1 MDSLHPLVIIWLLL
15 AGPIWAVI
23 GAWGL
28 PRVYRRKGL
37 DDSQARLVGG
47 LGGLTLG
54 LLIVVPLWTWTP
66 EPKKW
71 YWGWG
76 LSVLAAMELYALFSA
91 FQPKNLCV
99 TNATYVANQAANGLV
114 IGSIYAL
121 MAVGLTLIYSVQGII
136 SFAHGQ
142 FYMLGGYVSYYLL
155 LLLAERFGIVVNPI
169 VGVPVAGLVTMLVGF
184 AFERLFLRPMHLGR
198 IERPGEYAILITF
211 GFGFFLQYT
220 MLAIVGP
227 FSQKTDTYLQAGAL
241 QLGPLTLIPNRLIAA
256 AVGFFLIGLLLYLLS
271 RTWTGKALRA
281 VSMDKQ
287 AAAVTG
293 INPLRMNTLAFGI
306 GCMLAGMSGA
316 ALIPVFTWVPWVGMA
331 ASTRSYVIIVLGGLG
346 SVPGAMLGGLIIG
359 LVEALGAGCYPDP
372 SKGAAY
378 RTAFGLLIFAIV
390 LLVRPTGLFGREP
403 S

>member
-1 MDSLHPLVIIWLLL
+1 MSVLIIWLVL
-15 AGPIWAVI
+15 AGPVWAAI
-23 GAWGL
+23 GAWRL

-37 DDSQARLVGG
+37 DDSQARLIGG

-54 LLIVVPLWTWTP
+54 PLSIVPLWIWTP
-66 EPKKW
+66 ELKRW

-76 LSVLAAMELYALFSA
+76 LGALAAVQLYVLFA
-91 FQPKNLCV
+91 QMQPTNLCV
-99 TNATYVANQAANGLV
+99 TNASYVANQTANGLV

-142 FYMLGGYVSYYLL
+142 FYMLGGYISYYLL
-155 LLLAERFGIVVNPI
+155 LFFAERLGITLNPI

-184 AFERLFLRPMHLGR
+184 AFERSFLRPMHLGQ
-198 IERPGEYAILITF
+198 IERAGEYAILITF

-220 MLAIVGP
+220 ALAIVGP
-227 FSQKTDTYLQAGAL
+227 FSQKTDAYVQTGSL
-241 QLGPLTLIPNRLIAA
+241 QLGPLILIPNRLLAA
-256 AVGFFLIGLLLYLLS
+256 AVGFFLIGLLLYLLN

-306 GCMLAGMSGA
+306 GTMLAGMSGA
-316 ALIPVFTWVPWVGMA
+316 ALIPVFTWVPWVGMM

-346 SVPGAMLGGLIIG
+346 SVPGALFGGLIIG

-378 RTAFGLLIFAIV
+378 KTAFGLLIFAVV

>member
-1 MDSLHPLVIIWLLL
+1 MMIPIMWLIL
-15 AGPIWAVI
+15 AGPVWAVI

-37 DDSQARLVGG
+37 DDSPARLVGG

-54 LLIVVPLWTWTP
+54 PFILGPLWYLTP
-66 EPKKW
+66 DLGRW
-71 YWGWG
+71 YWAGG
-76 LSVLAAMELYALFSA
+76 TGALSALELFALFAVIQSD
-91 FQPKNLCV
+91 NLCV
-99 TNATYVANQAANGLV
+99 TNASYVANQATNGLV

-142 FYMLGGYVSYYLL
+142 FYMLGGYISYYLL
-155 LLLAERFGIVVNPI
+155 LFFAERLGFQINPI
-169 VGVPVAGLVTMLVGF
+169 VGVPVAGLVTMFIGF
-184 AFERLFLRPMHLGR
+184 GFERLFLRPMHLGQ
-198 IERPGEYAILITF
+198 IERTGEYAILITF

-220 MLAIVGP
+220 VLAMVGP
-227 FSQKTDTYLQAGAL
+227 FSQKTDAYLKSGSL
-241 QLGPLTLIPNRLIAA
+241 TLGPLVLIPNRLVAA
-256 AVGFFLIGLLLYLLS
+256 AIGVVLIGLLLYLLS
-271 RTWTGKALRA
+271 RTWMGKALRA

-306 GCMLAGMSGA
+306 GTMLAGMSGA
-316 ALIPVFTWVPWVGMA
+316 ALIPVFTWVPWVGMT

-346 SVPGAMLGGLIIG
+346 SVPGALLGGLIIG

-378 RTAFGLLIFAIV
+378 KTAFGLIIFALM

-403 S
+403 

>member
-1 MDSLHPLVIIWLLL
+1 MNILIVWFLL
-15 AGPIWAVI
+15 AGPVWATI

-28 PRVYRRKGL
+28 PRIYRRKGL
-37 DDSQARLVGG
+37 DDSPARIVGG

-54 LLIVVPLWTWTP
+54 PLLLGPLWYFTP
-66 EPKKW
+66 ELDRW
-71 YWGWG
+71 YWAGG
-76 LSVLAAMELYALFSA
+76 TGVLAAMELYGLFA
-91 FQPKNLCV
+91 VTQPENLCV

-121 MAVGLTLIYSVQGII
+121 MAVGLTLIYSVQGVI

-155 LLLAERFGIVVNPI
+155 QLFVDMNPI
-169 VGVPVAGLVTMLVGF
+169 VGVPAAGLVTMLIGF

-198 IERPGEYAILITF
+198 VERAGEYAILITF

-220 MLAIVGP
+220 ALAIVGP
-227 FSQKTDTYLQAGAL
+227 FSQKTGTYLEAGSL
-241 QLGPLTLIPNRLIAA
+241 QVGGLTLIPNRLVAA
-256 AVGFFLIGLLLYLLS
+256 AVGIVLIGLLLYLIN

-293 INPLRMNTLAFGI
+293 INPLTMNTLAFGI
-306 GCMLAGMSGA
+306 GTMLAGMSGA
-316 ALIPVFTWVPWVGMA
+316 ALIPVFTWVPWVGMT

-346 SVPGAMLGGLIIG
+346 SIPGALVGGLVIG

-378 RTAFGLLIFAIV
+378 KTAFGLIIFALM
-390 LLVRPTGLFGREP
+390 LLLRPTGLFGRE

>member
-1 MDSLHPLVIIWLLL
+1 MNVPIIWLLL
-15 AGPIWAVI
+15 AGPVWAAI

-37 DDSQARLVGG
+37 DDSPARIVGG

-54 LLIVVPLWTWTP
+54 PLLLAPLWYFTP
-66 EPKKW
+66 ELDRW
-71 YWGWG
+71 YWAGG
-76 LSVLAAMELYALFSA
+76 PGVLAAVELYSLFA
-91 FQPKNLCV
+91 ITQPDNLCI
-99 TNATYVANQAANGLV
+99 TNASYVANQATNGLV

-121 MAVGLTLIYSVQGII
+121 MAVGLTLIYSVQGVI

-155 LLLAERFGIVVNPI
+155 LLFGEKFAVELNPI
-169 VGVPVAGLVTMLVGF
+169 IGVPVAGLVTMLIGF

-198 IERPGEYAILITF
+198 VERTGEYAILITF

-220 MLAIVGP
+220 VLAIVGP
-227 FSQKTDTYLQAGAL
+227 FSQKTGTYLKAGSVR
-241 QLGPLTLIPNRLIAA
+241 LGTLTLIPNRLVAA
-256 AVGFFLIGLLLYLLS
+256 AVGMVLIGLLLYFIN

-293 INPLRMNTLAFGI
+293 INPLVMNTLAFGI
-306 GCMLAGMSGA
+306 GTMLAGMSGA
-316 ALIPVFTWVPWVGMA
+316 ALIPVFTWVPWVGAA

-346 SVPGAMLGGLIIG
+346 SIPGALAGGLVIG

-378 RTAFGLLIFAIV
+378 KTAFGLIIFALM
-390 LLVRPTGLFGREP
+390 LLMRPRGLFGRET
-403 S
+403 

>member
-1 MDSLHPLVIIWLLL
+1 MQLFIIWLIL
-15 AGPIWAVI
+15 AGPVWATI
-23 GAWGL
+23 GAWWL
-28 PRVYRRKGL
+28 PRLYRRKGL
-37 DDSQARLVGG
+37 DDSRVRFVGG

-54 LLIVVPLWTWTP
+54 PLVVVPLWIWTP
-66 EPKKW
+66 EVKAA

-76 LSVLAAMELYALFSA
+76 LGALAAVELYYLFTRL
-91 FQPKNLCV
+91 QPENLCV
-99 TNATYVANQAANGLV
+99 TNAAYVANQATNGLV

-155 LLLAERFGIVVNPI
+155 QFFAEQLGVPLNPI
-169 VGVPVAGLVTMLVGF
+169 FGVPVAGLITALIGF

-198 IERPGEYAILITF
+198 IERAGEYAILITF

-220 MLAIVGP
+220 TLAIVGP
-227 FSQKTDTYLQAGAL
+227 FTQKTEPYVQAGSAR
-241 QLGPLTLIPNRLIAA
+241 LGPLVLVPNRLIAA
-256 AVGFFLIGLLLYLLS
+256 VVGIVLIGLLLWLLN
-271 RTWTGKALRA
+271 RTWMGKALRA

-287 AAAVTG
+287 AAAVAG

-306 GCMLAGMSGA
+306 GTMLAGMSGA

-346 SVPGAMLGGLIIG
+346 SVPGALLGGLIIG

-378 RTAFGLLIFAIV
+378 KTAFGLIIFALM
-390 LLVRPTGLFGREP
+390 LLVRPTGLFGRDT

>member
-1 MDSLHPLVIIWLLL
+1 MTIPILWLVL
-15 AGPIWAVI
+15 AGPFWAAL
-23 GAWGL
+23 GAWRL
-28 PRVYRRKGL
+28 PRVYRKKGL
-37 DDSQARLVGG
+37 DDSSARLVGG

-54 LLIVVPLWTWTP
+54 PFLLAPLWYFTP
-66 EPKKW
+66 DLSRW
-71 YWGWG
+71 YWAGG
-76 LSVLAAMELYALFSA
+76 TGILAAFELFGLFAIIQSD
-91 FQPKNLCV
+91 NLCV
-99 TNATYVANQAANGLV
+99 TNASYVANQAANGLT
-114 IGSIYAL
+114 IGFIYAL

-142 FYMLGGYVSYYLL
+142 FYMLGGYISYYLL
-155 LLLAERFGIVVNPI
+155 SLLSEQLGVEVNPI
-169 VGVPVAGLVTMLVGF
+169 VGVPVAGLVTMIIGF
-184 AFERLFLRPMHLGR
+184 AFERWFLRPMHLGR
-198 IERPGEYAILITF
+198 VERAGEYAILVTF

-220 MLAIVGP
+220 VLAIVGP
-227 FSQKTDTYLQAGAL
+227 FSQKTGTYVRAGSLQIG
-241 QLGPLTLIPNRLIAA
+241 QLIMIPNRLIAA
-256 AVGFFLIGLLLYLLS
+256 GVGVLLIGLLLYLLN
-271 RTWTGKALRA
+271 RTWTGRALRA

-306 GCMLAGMSGA
+306 GTMLAGMSGA
-316 ALIPVFTWVPWVGMA
+316 ALIPVFTWVPWVGMT

-346 SVPGAMLGGLIIG
+346 SVPGALLGGLIIG

-378 RTAFGLLIFAIV
+378 KTAFGLIIFALM

>member
-1 MDSLHPLVIIWLLL
+1 MTIPIIWLLL
-15 AGPIWAVI
+15 AGPVWAAL
-23 GAWGL
+23 GAWRL

-54 LLIVVPLWTWTP
+54 PLLLVPLWYWTP
-66 EPKKW
+66 DLSRW
-71 YWGWG
+71 YWGAG
-76 LSVLAAMELYALFSA
+76 TGVLAAAELYGLFALTQSE
-91 FQPKNLCV
+91 NLCV
-99 TNATYVANQAANGLV
+99 TNASYVANQAANGLV

-121 MAVGLTLIYSVQGII
+121 MAVGLTLIYSVQGVI

-155 LLLAERFGIVVNPI
+155 QFFAEQLGLPLNPI
-169 VGVPVAGLVTMLVGF
+169 WGVPVAGLVTMLIGF

-198 IERPGEYAILITF
+198 IERAGEYAILITF

-220 MLAIVGP
+220 ALAIVGP
-227 FSQKTDTYLQAGAL
+227 FSQKTDTYLQAGSV
-241 QLGPLTLIPNRLIAA
+241 QLGPLNLIPNRLVSSAIGL
-256 AVGFFLIGLLLYLLS
+256 VLIILLLYLLN

-306 GCMLAGMSGA
+306 GTMLAGMSGA
-316 ALIPVFTWVPWVGMA
+316 ALIPVFTWVPWVGMT

-346 SVPGAMLGGLIIG
+346 SVPGALLGGLIIG

-378 RTAFGLLIFAIV
+378 KTAFGLVIFALM

-403 S
+403 

>member
-1 MDSLHPLVIIWLLL
+1 MQTFIIWLVV
-15 AGPIWAVI
+15 AGPVWAVI
-23 GAWGL
+23 GAWWL
-28 PRVYRRKGL
+28 PRHYRRKGL
-37 DDSQARLVGG
+37 DDTQVRFVGG

-54 LLIVVPLWTWTP
+54 PLAVVPLWIWTP
-66 EPKKW
+66 EVKKW
-71 YWGWG
+71 YWGAG
-76 LSVLAAMELYALFSA
+76 LGALAAAELYFLFTRL
-91 FQPKNLCV
+91 QPDNFCV
-99 TNATYVANQAANGLV
+99 TNASYVANQATNGLV

-121 MAVGLTLIYSVQGII
+121 MAVGLTLIYSVQGVI

-155 LLLAERFGIVVNPI
+155 VFFSERLGISLNPI
-169 VGVPVAGLVTMLVGF
+169 IGVPVAGFVTMLIGF
-184 AFERLFLRPMHLGR
+184 AFERAFLRPMHLGR
-198 IERPGEYAILITF
+198 VERAGEYAILITF

-220 MLAIVGP
+220 ALAIVGP
-227 FSQKTDTYLQAGAL
+227 FSQKTEPYVQAGSVT
-241 QLGPLTLIPNRLIAA
+241 LGPLILIPNRLIAA
-256 AVGFFLIGLLLYLLS
+256 AVGVVLIGLLLYLLN

-306 GCMLAGMSGA
+306 GTMLAGMSGA
-316 ALIPVFTWVPWVGMA
+316 ALIPVFTWVPWVGMQ

-346 SVPGAMLGGLIIG
+346 SVPGALAGGLIIG

-378 RTAFGLLIFAIV
+378 KTAFGLIIFALM

>member
-1 MDSLHPLVIIWLLL
+1 MTIPILWLVL
-15 AGPIWAVI
+15 AGPLWAAL
-23 GAWGL
+23 GAWRL
-28 PRVYRRKGL
+28 PRVYRKKGL
-37 DDSQARLVGG
+37 DDAPARLIGG

-54 LLIVVPLWTWTP
+54 PFLLGPLWYFTP
-66 EPKKW
+66 DLSRW
-71 YWGWG
+71 YWAGG
-76 LSVLAAMELYALFSA
+76 TGILAAFELFGLFAIIQSD
-91 FQPKNLCV
+91 NLCV
-99 TNATYVANQAANGLV
+99 TNASYVANQAANGLT
-114 IGSIYAL
+114 IGFIYAL

-142 FYMLGGYVSYYLL
+142 FYMLGGYISYYALILL
-155 LLLAERFGIVVNPI
+155 SEQLGIEVNPI
-169 VGVPVAGLVTMLVGF
+169 LGVPLAGLVTMVIGSG
-184 AFERLFLRPMHLGR
+184 FERLFLRPMHLGR
-198 IERPGEYAILITF
+198 IERAGEYAILITF

-220 MLAIVGP
+220 ALAIVGP
-227 FSQKTDTYLQAGAL
+227 FSQKTGAYVQAGSVK
-241 QLGPLTLIPNRLIAA
+241 LGPLIMIPNRLIAA
-256 AVGFFLIGLLLYLLS
+256 GVGILLIGLLLYLLN

-306 GCMLAGMSGA
+306 GTMLAGMSGA
-316 ALIPVFTWVPWVGMA
+316 ALIPVFTWVPWVGMT

-346 SVPGAMLGGLIIG
+346 SVPGALFGGLIIG

-378 RTAFGLLIFAIV
+378 KTAFGLIIFALM

-403 S
+403 

>member
-1 MDSLHPLVIIWLLL
+1 MNISIIWLLL
-15 AGPIWAVI
+15 AGPLWAAV

-37 DDSQARLVGG
+37 DDSSARIVGG

-54 LLIVVPLWTWTP
+54 PLLLAPLWTFTP
-66 EPKKW
+66 ELDRW
-71 YWGWG
+71 YWAGG
-76 LSVLAAMELYALFSA
+76 TGILAAIELYGLFA
-91 FQPKNLCV
+91 ITQPDNLCV
-99 TNATYVANQAANGLV
+99 TNASYVANQATNGLV

-142 FYMLGGYVSYYLL
+142 FYMVGGYVSYYLL
-155 LLLAERFGIVVNPI
+155 QLFTDLNPI
-169 VGVPVAGLVTMLVGF
+169 FGVPVAGLATMLIGF

-198 IERPGEYAILITF
+198 VERAGEYAILITF

-220 MLAIVGP
+220 ALAIVGP
-227 FSQKTDTYLQAGAL
+227 FSQKTDTYLRSGSL
-241 QLGPLTLIPNRLIAA
+241 QLGVLNLIPNRLVAA
-256 AVGFFLIGLLLYLLS
+256 AVGIVLIGLLLYLIN

-293 INPLRMNTLAFGI
+293 INPLIMNTLAFGI
-306 GCMLAGMSGA
+306 GTMLAGMSGA
-316 ALIPVFTWVPWVGMA
+316 ALIPVFTWVPWVGMT

-346 SVPGAMLGGLIIG
+346 SIPGALLGGLVIG

-378 RTAFGLLIFAIV
+378 KTAFGLIIFALM
-390 LLVRPTGLFGREP
+390 LLVRPRGLFGRE

>member
-1 MDSLHPLVIIWLLL
+1 MTIPIIWLVL
-15 AGPIWAVI
+15 AGPAWALI

-37 DDSQARLVGG
+37 DDSAARLVGG

-54 LLIVVPLWTWTP
+54 PLLLAPLWYFRP
-66 EPKKW
+66 DLSRW
-71 YWGWG
+71 YWAAGIG
-76 LSVLAAMELYALFSA
+76 ILAAFQLFGLFALT
-91 FQPKNLCV
+91 QPENLCV
-99 TNATYVANQAANGLV
+99 TNASYVANQATNGLV

-121 MAVGLTLIYSVQGII
+121 MAVGLTLIYSVQGVI

-142 FYMLGGYVSYYLL
+142 FYMLGGYISYYLL
-155 LLLAERFGIVVNPI
+155 LFFAERLGIELNPI
-169 VGVPVAGLVTMLVGF
+169 WGVPVAGLVTMFIGF
-184 AFERLFLRPMHLGR
+184 GFERLFLRPMHLGR
-198 IERPGEYAILITF
+198 IERAGEYAILVTF

-220 MLAIVGP
+220 ALAIVGP
-227 FSQKTDTYLQAGAL
+227 FTQKTDPYLQSGSVK
-241 QLGPLTLIPNRLIAA
+241 LGPLVLIPNRLISAA
-256 AVGFFLIGLLLYLLS
+256 IGIVLIGLLLYLLN

-306 GCMLAGMSGA
+306 GTMLAGMSGA
-316 ALIPVFTWVPWVGMA
+316 ALIPVFTWVPWVGMQ

-346 SVPGAMLGGLIIG
+346 SVPGALFGGLIIG

-378 RTAFGLLIFAIV
+378 KTAFGLIIFALM

>member
-1 MDSLHPLVIIWLLL
+1 MSVLIIWLVL
-15 AGPIWAVI
+15 AGPVWAAI
-23 GAWGL
+23 GAWRL

-37 DDSQARLVGG
+37 DDSQARLIGG

-54 LLIVVPLWTWTP
+54 PLSIVPLWIWTP
-66 EPKKW
+66 ELKRW

-76 LSVLAAMELYALFSA
+76 LGALAAVQLYVLCAQM
-91 FQPKNLCV
+91 QPTNLCV
-99 TNATYVANQAANGLV
+99 TNASYVANQTANGLV

-142 FYMLGGYVSYYLL
+142 FYMLGGYISYYLL
-155 LLLAERFGIVVNPI
+155 LFFAERLGITLNPI

-184 AFERLFLRPMHLGR
+184 AFERSFLRPMHLGQ
-198 IERPGEYAILITF
+198 IERAGEYAILITF

-220 MLAIVGP
+220 ALAIVGP
-227 FSQKTDTYLQAGAL
+227 FSQKTDAYVQTGSL
-241 QLGPLTLIPNRLIAA
+241 QLGPLILIPNRLLAA
-256 AVGFFLIGLLLYLLS
+256 AVGFFLIGLLLYLLN

-306 GCMLAGMSGA
+306 GTMLAGMSGA
-316 ALIPVFTWVPWVGMA
+316 ALIPVFTWVPWVGMM

-346 SVPGAMLGGLIIG
+346 SVPGALFGGLIIG

-378 RTAFGLLIFAIV
+378 KTAFGLLIFAVV

>member
-1 MDSLHPLVIIWLLL
+1 MNILIVWFLL
-15 AGPIWAVI
+15 AGPVWATI

-28 PRVYRRKGL
+28 PRIYRRKGL
-37 DDSQARLVGG
+37 DDSPARIVGG

-54 LLIVVPLWTWTP
+54 PLLLGPLWYFTP
-66 EPKKW
+66 ELDRW
-71 YWGWG
+71 YWAGG
-76 LSVLAAMELYALFSA
+76 TGVLAAMELYGLFA
-91 FQPKNLCV
+91 VTQPENLCV

-121 MAVGLTLIYSVQGII
+121 MAVGLTLIYSVQGVI

-155 LLLAERFGIVVNPI
+155 QLFVDMNPI
-169 VGVPVAGLVTMLVGF
+169 VGVPAAGLVTMLIGF

-198 IERPGEYAILITF
+198 VERAGEYAILITF

-220 MLAIVGP
+220 ALAIVGP
-227 FSQKTDTYLQAGAL
+227 FSQKTGTYLEAGSL
-241 QLGPLTLIPNRLIAA
+241 QVGGLTLIPNRLVAA
-256 AVGFFLIGLLLYLLS
+256 AVGIVLIGLLLYLIN

-293 INPLRMNTLAFGI
+293 INPLTMNTLAFGI
-306 GCMLAGMSGA
+306 DTMLAGMSGA
-316 ALIPVFTWVPWVGMA
+316 ALIPVFTWVPWVGMT

-346 SVPGAMLGGLIIG
+346 SIPGALVGGLVIG

-378 RTAFGLLIFAIV
+378 KTAFGLIIFALM
-390 LLVRPTGLFGREP
+390 LLLRPTGLFGRE

>member
-1 MDSLHPLVIIWLLL
+1 MTIPILWLVL
-15 AGPIWAVI
+15 AGPVWAAL
-23 GAWGL
+23 GAWQL

-37 DDSQARLVGG
+37 DDAPARLVGG

-54 LLIVVPLWTWTP
+54 PLLLAPLWYWTP
-66 EPKKW
+66 GLGRW
-71 YWGWG
+71 YWAGG
-76 LSVLAAMELYALFSA
+76 TGVLAAAELYGLFALTQSD
-91 FQPKNLCV
+91 NLCV
-99 TNATYVANQAANGLV
+99 TNASYVANQAANGLV

-121 MAVGLTLIYSVQGII
+121 MAVGLTLIYSVQGVI

-155 LLLAERFGIVVNPI
+155 LLFAERLGLPINPI
-169 VGVPVAGLVTMLVGF
+169 WGVPAAGLVTMLIGLG
-184 AFERLFLRPMHLGR
+184 FERLFLRPMHLGR
-198 IERPGEYAILITF
+198 IERAGEYAILITF

-220 MLAIVGP
+220 ALAIVGP
-227 FSQKTDTYLQAGAL
+227 FSQKTDTYVQSGSLRW
-241 QLGPLTLIPNRLIAA
+241 GPLNLIPNRLVSAA
-256 AVGFFLIGLLLYLLS
+256 IGLVLIGLLLWLLN

-293 INPLRMNTLAFGI
+293 SDPLRMNTLAFGI
-306 GCMLAGMSGA
+306 GTMLAGMSGA
-316 ALIPVFTWVPWVGMA
+316 ALIPVFTWVPWVGMT

-346 SVPGAMLGGLIIG
+346 SVPGALAGGLVIG

-378 RTAFGLLIFAIV
+378 KTAFGLIIFALM